1 MAENVGGG
9 GGGRGESAG
18 DKAREEFFSE
28 AQEIVDGLSRDL
40 LALDDVCRRGG
51 SDAELVNDVF
61 RAVHTLKGLSGLF
74 GAAMMSGL
82 SHELENLLD
91 DLRLGRIEL
100 TSQVLDLLFQSV
112 ELYGRILA
120 AAKGDAPEP
129 AQEVKALLASLGQVA
144 QQKGGGGGSVVA
156 QYELDPGLLGVLTE
170 YEEHRLRTNLQAGLS
185 LYRMRVQFQLATIDS
200 ALDDLKAKTRPHGEI
215 ITFLPTGEGGD
226 AESVELEILVAS
238 RASLGVLRPAVAGPN
253 ITVEEVRRRD
263 GSPNPAASIP
273 PPPLDPGAPGPPG
286 TQGGQGTFGD
296 PYRMSM
302 GPPTT
307 SAGDALLDEINAA
320 GGSTRTS
327 APPPA
332 PSFPP
337 NQGQTGQYGQPG
349 TYPPGGIPGAPLP
362 VIPGAGFA
370 GGTTSGGSSGSAGS
384 RELTLRSVTQTVRVD
399 IRKLDHLMN
408 IVGELAIVRG
418 VVARL
423 SERVRL
429 DPDLKE
435 IAPDL
440 HRLHRSFDRHLAQM
454 QNGILEVRM
463 VPLGQVFDKLAR
475 IVRQISR
482 EHDKQVNL
490 VITGAETEIDK
501 LIVEELSDPLMHMI
515 RNAIDHG
522 IEDKDERMRVGKP
535 PVGTIA
541 LNAFQKGNHVVLEIE
556 DDGKGMDPA
565 VIVAAAL
572 RRGLVSESEAREMS
586 SKEVLSLVFQ
596 PGFTTRDDVT
606 ALSGR
611 GVGMDIVKTNISK
624 LGGVVDISS
633 EVGIGT
639 KMTITLP
646 ITLAIISV
654 LMLEVAGRTFCMPL
668 ASVEEAIV
676 FDDSMIK
683 TFEGREVMTQRGA
696 TLPIVRLAKLF
707 QLEGWRPGVW
717 INESAPTPK
726 PPEVRPGRKAKSYCI
741 VAAVADRRVGFIVDK
756 LVGQQDIVIKA
767 LGKSL
772 RKARGLAGATD
783 LGDQRVGLVLDA
795 AALINEVLASSPEG
809 RLAGQLEGPRSPK
822 AVAGGPS

>member
-1 MAENVGGG
+1 MAEHSG
-9 GGGRGESAG
+9 GGGRGENAG

-100 TSQVLDLLFQSV
+100 TAQVLDLLFQSV

-144 QQKGGGGGSVVA
+144 QQRGGDNRSVVA

-170 YEEHRLRTNLQAGLS
+170 YEEHRLRTNLQSGLS
-185 LYRMRVQFQLATIDS
+185 LFRLRVQFQLATIDS

-238 RASLGVLRPAVAGPN
+238 RAALATLRGAVAGPN
-253 ITVEEVRRRD
+253 VSVEEVRRRD
-263 GSPNPAASIP
+263 GATHASIP
-273 PPPLDPGAPGPPG
+273 PPRPPDDASLPEHLYG
-286 TQGGQGTFGD
+286 LGGE
-296 PYRMSM
+296 SLS
-302 GPPTT
+302 PPTT
-307 SAGDALLDEINAA
+307 SSDDALDD
-320 GGSTRTS
+320 GGLSTRTS
-327 APPPA
+327 SPPPL
-332 PSFPP
+332 PSV
-337 NQGQTGQYGQPG
+337 
-349 TYPPGGIPGAPLP
+349 PPGP
-362 VIPGAGFA
+362 
-370 GGTTSGGSSGSAGS
+370 GGTVLPAAPVPPAQGREPVRAE

-429 DPDLKE
+429 DPGLKE
-435 IAPDL
+435 LTGDL

-522 IEDKDERMRVGKP
+522 IEDRDERMRVGKP

-541 LNAFQKGNHVVLEIE
+541 LNAFQKGNHVVIEVE

-565 VIVAAAL
+565 VIIAAAL
-572 RRGLVSESEAREMS
+572 RRGIVSEAEAREMS
-586 SKEVLSLVFQ
+586 VKEVLSLVFQ
-596 PGFTTRDDVT
+596 PGFTTRDEAT
-606 ALSGR
+606 SLSGR
-611 GVGMDIVKTNISK
+611 GVGMDIVKTNIAK
-624 LGGVVDISS
+624 LGGVVDITS

-654 LMLEVAGRTFCMPL
+654 LILEVAGRTFCMPL

-676 FDDSMIK
+676 FDDAMVR
-683 TFEGREVMTQRGA
+683 TFEGREVMTQRGT
-696 TLPIVRLAKLF
+696 TLPISRLAKLF
-707 QLEGWRPGVW
+707 QLEGYRPGVW

-726 PPEVRPGRKAKSYCI
+726 PPEVRYGLRPKSYCVI
-741 VAAVADRRVGFIVDK
+741 ATVADRRVGFIVDR

-772 RKARGLAGATD
+772 KKARGFAGATE

-795 AALINEVLASSPEG
+795 AALINEVLASAGEV
-809 RLAGQLEGPRSPK
+809 RLAGVFEGPRGDHLADGGSP
-822 AVAGGPS
+822 